1 VRYWVNGEDENYERE
16 LERVSRFG
24 VPPAPM
30 SPSDV
35 AGVVL
40 LVGTQAVLLTSVIV
54 AFVLRLGSSTDE
66 VLKNLGEPKN
76 QRRESLRMIGDTKP
90 SASANCLNTSM
101 FFQRQHSCK
110 SRILGTRRR
119 TPIPRLIGWLEPF
132 AFRLF

>member
-16 LERVSRFG
+16 SERVSRFGG

-54 AFVLRLGSSTDE
+54 AFVL
-66 VLKNLGEPKN
+66 
-76 QRRESLRMIGDTKP
+76 SLR
-90 SASANCLNTSM
+90 
-101 FFQRQHSCK
+101 
-110 SRILGTRRR
+110 
-119 TPIPRLIGWLEPF
+119 
-132 AFRLF
+132 

>member
-16 LERVSRFG
+16 LERVSRFGG

-54 AFVLRLGSSTDE
+54 AFVL
-66 VLKNLGEPKN
+66 
-76 QRRESLRMIGDTKP
+76 SLR
-90 SASANCLNTSM
+90 
-101 FFQRQHSCK
+101 
-110 SRILGTRRR
+110 
-119 TPIPRLIGWLEPF
+119 
-132 AFRLF
+132 